1 MAQTKMIT
9 PQSSLLK
16 YDSPILISK
25 TTDINLDELLKV
37 IHWKILKGPSVTC
50 FLSDSLEIPNSGPY
64 YFITTKLLLQ
74 LFLMQSLSIEI
85 IVI

>member
-37 IHWKILKGPSVTC
+37 TQLKSSESVI
-50 FLSDSLEIPNSGPY
+50 SSLNCNHGR
-64 YFITTKLLLQ
+64 KLFQKEPAVLLT
-74 LFLMQSLSIEI
+74 LMS
-85 IVI
+85 

>member
-37 IHWKILKGPSVTC
+37 TQIKNSSSVII
-50 FLSDSLEIPNSGPY
+50 FLNRNRKSY
-64 YFITTKLLLQ
+64 YQEVF
-74 LFLMQSLSIEI
+74 EI
-85 IVI
+85 IEESPFKKPDGLLTLMS

>member
-37 IHWKILKGPSVTC
+37 TQLKNSVSLPSNKQAMGQVFSQDLKIWTGYRTGFFEGPIFGQET
-50 FLSDSLEIPNSGPY
+50 FLEKRS
-64 YFITTKLLLQ
+64 
-74 LFLMQSLSIEI
+74 
-85 IVI
+85 